1 MDSFNGSHREWTL
14 QSPSADIFERKN
26 RVDVFQP
33 RLKFFN
39 RGVPGATLRA
49 DRGRLDTASRDMW
62 ADGSVVMVS
71 TDGVRLETDF
81 MRYDSASDRFLST
94 APVTLTRGAS
104 RVTGVGWEARP
115 DLSEMIVR
123 QERGELASEDTPFL
137 TKP

>member
-1 MDSFNGSHREWTL
+1 M
-14 QSPSADIFERKN
+14 
-26 RVDVFQP
+26 DVFQP